1 MVARSI
7 WRWNL
12 ILSSRFDGSE
22 LFVGPKFGVLNV
34 LHKGFLANLLNH
46 LHDIG
51 CIGTL
56 PVVGDSHTPN
66 FLENKVEHIEHFF
79 FTDGM

>member
-1 MVARSI
+1 M
-7 WRWNL
+7 
-12 ILSSRFDGSE
+12 FHGSE
-22 LFVGPKFGVLNV
+22 LFVGPKFDVLNV
-34 LHKGFLANLLNH
+34 LHKCFLVNLLNH

-56 PVVGDSHTPN
+56 PVVGDSHIPD
-66 FLENKVEHIEHFF
+66 FLKNEVEHIEPFF